1 MNYRQSYQLLNTAL
15 AAGLVIALL
24 GAILDKPWIMTL
36 GGAIAIAGVVQAVL
50 FCRCPNCGE
59 SMETRGGL
67 PAYCPSCGN
76 KLEEK

>member
-1 MNYRQSYQLLNTAL
+1 MNYRQSYRLLNTAL

-50 FCRCPNCGE
+50 FCR
-59 SMETRGGL
+59 
-67 PAYCPSCGN
+67 
-76 KLEEK
+76 